1 MEILHALPRGW
12 RNCNPGNIKK
22 SNDHFRG
29 EVEGDDKVFKTFS
42 SMEWGFRALLMI
54 LHTYIVKYNLRTL
67 RQIAERWAPNG
78 ENDTKSY
85 IYNLC
90 ELTGWKD
97 DDQLFFTPG
106 MATKLATAIATIE
119 CGRAPKRV
127 DVETGWTLCNKDLE
141 AQRRAARLKRAARGN
156 LA

>member
-1 MEILHALPRGW
+1 M
-12 RNCNPGNIKK
+12 
-22 SNDHFRG
+22 D
-29 EVEGDDKVFKTFS
+29 
-42 SMEWGFRALLMI
+42 WGFRALLMI
-54 LHTYIVKYNLRTL
+54 LHTYIVKYDLRTL

-97 DDQLFFTPG
+97 DDLLFFTPG

-119 CGRAPKRV
+119 CGRTPKRV

-141 AQRRAARLKRAARGN
+141 AQRRVARLKRATRGN